1 MAGLIAARERGR
13 KGDRAPGIKPEEKL
27 MIEAMLKENPETD
40 LRAML
45 KMMEIPRSTF
55 RVERFQGR
63 SVRRMERMLDDELF
77 EESLGGVG
85 V

>member
-55 RVERFQGR
+55 YRQYP
-63 SVRRMERMLDDELF
+63 
-77 EESLGGVG
+77 GGKIPGKVG
-85 V
+85 AANGKDVG